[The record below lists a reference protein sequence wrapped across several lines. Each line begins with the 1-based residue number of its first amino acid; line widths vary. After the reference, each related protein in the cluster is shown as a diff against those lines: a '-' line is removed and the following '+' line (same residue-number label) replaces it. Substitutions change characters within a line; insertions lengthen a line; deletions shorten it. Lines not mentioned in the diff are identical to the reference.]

1 MTLRNWPAVHFALSF
16 LFVCGCCFAVLLFS
30 LFGSSGMV
38 RAIWSVYWS
47 CVSST
52 FAAHLLWRWIHP
64 SVLNDLAEAK
74 RRWTEKKVCFV
85 NSLFFFQKIKLK
97 HKTKPNQL
105 RAEIKSSFFARN
117 SQHQLHKR
125 DTHKHRRYTI
135 KPNKCILAQSRSLY
149 GRHVSTGFLDPV
161 FGAMM
166 KQACR
171 QTLKSLAAE
180 CLVGVRLGLLNFLTP
195 ACVDWLF
202 WLLAFGADGCLF
214 WTDVVNCE
222 SWSPHGWGWLATCH
236 SSSWH
241 SSSWYSFMHGRL
253 VDNIRL
259 VVEEICA
266 VDLQFGHNILLSF
279 EPAIFYDTQSV
290 SDRCW
295 PRMWCIDQFYI
306 LFWILHESG
315 TAYCLSWR
323 YLHWLDIEISYRVFD
338 TDQSILSKWWEPTAG
353 NSWRRVWVSWQY
365 LMGRRYHTLS
375 FGTARCIGIVRT
387 MAIFAHLICLRVCV
401 MRCFGIVRTIPTS
414 SSSWSTDQTFDL
426 GLCLLLLQRM
436 SLFFDDFDH
445 RLQGQHCPSAI
456 LPYTV
461 DWLLQWSKDYSDT
474 TVFGWP
480 TLWMSNRAF
489 YSTLRFEAMRC
500 YLYVENWFGDETF
513 CFDYVLYSEEG
524 CTEYLVWTTSFLR
537 S

>member
-1 MTLRNWPAVHFALSF
+1 MNVFIQNVSNSLCSDCERYFAKALNLRWVAWVILLHFRF
-16 LFVCGCCFAVLLFS
+16 LFIRLPSSRRCGLAETVGLCFRVDSNRATSVFVLGLVCVCLFCFRCVALFVVGWQQHCRYSVIDAMVYPRSWKSEDKFGTGKTLKSLDWVLVFLH
-30 LFGSSGMV
+30 LV
-38 RAIWSVYWS
+38 TRICICNIVCHEDRHDWS
-47 CVSST
+47 CVSFT
-52 FAAHLLWRWIHP
+52 FVSERKNFELGAYDIVHESNEMSFGWCSIIYFCFGRATYSSLTTFWSRMRSGPTGLRQDWT
-64 SVLNDLAEAK
+64 SVQ
-74 RRWTEKKVCFV
+74 C
-85 NSLFFFQKIKLK
+85 S
-97 HKTKPNQL
+97 
-105 RAEIKSSFFARN
+105 
-117 SQHQLHKR
+117 
-125 DTHKHRRYTI
+125 
-135 KPNKCILAQSRSLY
+135 KCSEMRC
-149 GRHVSTGFLDPV
+149 HVE
-161 FGAMM
+161 
-166 KQACR
+166 R
-171 QTLKSLAAE
+171 
-180 CLVGVRLGLLNFLTP
+180 
-195 ACVDWLF
+195 
-202 WLLAFGADGCLF
+202 GCK
-214 WTDVVNCE
+214 
-222 SWSPHGWGWLATCH
+222 SWSPYGWGWLATCH
-236 SSSWH
+236 YSSWH

-306 LFWILHESG
+306 LYWILNESG

-338 TDQSILSKWWEPTAG
+338 TDQFILSKWWEPTAG

-365 LMGRRYHTLS
+365 LMGRKYHTLS

-401 MRCFGIVRTIPTS
+401 MRCFRIVRTIPTS

-456 LPYTV
+456 LP
-461 DWLLQWSKDYSDT
+461 
-474 TVFGWP
+474 
-480 TLWMSNRAF
+480 
-489 YSTLRFEAMRC
+489 
-500 YLYVENWFGDETF
+500 
-513 CFDYVLYSEEG
+513 
-524 CTEYLVWTTSFLR
+524 
-537 S
+537 